1 VTRQVNLFNSAFK
14 RQKKYFSAVTMVE
27 SLLLILAGIGLFFFY
42 ATHQVAQLE
51 KLSGETDQHLIAVQ
65 TRLAE
70 FQAQYSPQ
78 QESQL
83 LGNELKQMEARAS
96 AKQALVDT
104 LKSGSIGNT
113 QGYSEYMR
121 AFARQAVNGLW
132 LTGFD
137 LTGDG
142 AQMIMSGGVLSPDLL
157 PAYVQKLS
165 QEKIMR
171 GKSFSALQMQQPKS
185 GSGKAVHYV
194 EFTLQSV
201 DAGSDKAGDA
211 KVSEVRGKVQ

>member
-1 VTRQVNLFNSAFK
+1 
-14 RQKKYFSAVTMVE
+14 
-27 SLLLILAGIGLFFFY
+27 
-42 ATHQVAQLE
+42 
-51 KLSGETDQHLIAVQ
+51 
-65 TRLAE
+65 
-70 FQAQYSPQ
+70 
-78 QESQL
+78 
-83 LGNELKQMEARAS
+83 
-96 AKQALVDT
+96 
-104 LKSGSIGNT
+104 
-113 QGYSEYMR
+113 MR
-121 AFARQAVNGLW
+121 AFAREAINGLW

-185 GSGKAVHYV
+185 ASGKAVHYV

-201 DAGSDKAGDA
+201 DAGTDKQVDA
-211 KVSEVRGKVQ
+211 KGREVRGKVQ

>member
-1 VTRQVNLFNSAFK
+1 VTRQINLYNPAFQ
-14 RQKKYFSAVTMVE
+14 RQKKYFSAMAMIQSLVIVMV
-27 SLLLILAGIGLFFFY
+27 GVGLFFVY

-51 KLSGETDQHLIAVQ
+51 KLSVETDQRLTVDQ
-65 TRLAE
+65 SRLAE

-78 QESQL
+78 QEAQL
-83 LGNELKQMEARAS
+83 LESELKKLEARAS
-96 AKQALVDT
+96 AQQALVDT
-104 LKSGSIGNT
+104 LKNGSIGNT

-132 LTGFD
+132 LTNFD
-137 LTGDG
+137 LTGDA
-142 AQMIMSGGVLSPDLL
+142 AQISLSGGVLSPDLL

-171 GKSFSALQMQQPKS
+171 GKSFAALQMQQPKS
-185 GSGKAVHYV
+185 GSGKAVHYT

-201 DAGSDKAGDA
+201 DAGTDKSGDF
-211 KVSEVRGKVQ
+211 KGNEVRGKAQ